1 MTRTAYSAQF
11 GRELDVEQLAR
22 LCTGTASDVPID
34 LTSPLIREAVA
45 AAVPELECPSCF
57 ATGPVF
63 VRGGRSRNGR
73 VVRQAHFRF
82 VGPDEQTA
90 HHPLCDFYRNDT
102 FDARREGGVDF
113 GDAKSALTRAIG
125 QLVCAGI
132 EREMFSQAD
141 MRPLR
146 KWHFDLRCAHQ
157 FHISRPAEAVNWC
170 IEIAAHRIHG
180 NNVPF
185 QPCFGDVPEFD
196 WKNAAQRELS
206 SQYGE
211 VVERFLA
218 QLRPG
223 SGWLNAKERAIA
235 LINQHMGQTMFDA
248 TPLATHYEHAIALTE
263 FAGLHW
269 QPLRRA
275 FGRPS
280 LIGEVSNGAPVL
292 ALCALLLFVSEWDLS
307 RAAAKLVEL
316 ISAPP
321 PDDLTLGNFIGL
333 NPFHDVRA
341 LRLIKAVQDATVG
354 LESDFAYEEEL
365 RAKIHALQTQ
375 YAAYR
380 TVIASA
386 GETAAR

>member
-1 MTRTAYSAQF
+1 MTRTAYSEQF

-22 LCTGTASDVPID
+22 LCTGTASDAPID
-34 LTSPLIREAVA
+34 LASPLIREALA

-57 ATGPVF
+57 ATGAMF
-63 VRGGRSRNGR
+63 VRGGRSSNGR

-82 VGPDEQTA
+82 VSPGEQTA

-102 FDARREGGVDF
+102 SDAKREGGVDF
-113 GDAKSALTRAIG
+113 GETKSALTRAIG
-125 QLVCAGI
+125 QLVCTGI
-132 EREMFSQAD
+132 ERQMFNQVD
-141 MRPLR
+141 MRALR
-146 KWHFDLRCAHQ
+146 KWHFDLRSAHQ
-157 FHISRPAEAVNWC
+157 FQISRPAAAVNWC
-170 IEIAAHRIHG
+170 IQLAAHRAHG
-180 NNVPF
+180 SNVPF

-196 WKNAAQRELS
+196 WKHAAQRELS
-206 SQYGE
+206 TRYSE

-218 QLRPG
+218 QLRP
-223 SGWLNAKERAIA
+223 SFGWLNAKERAIA
-235 LINQHMGQTMFDA
+235 LINQRMGQTMFDA
-248 TPLATHYEHAIALTE
+248 TPLATHYERSIALAE
-263 FAGLHW
+263 FAALHW

-280 LIGEVSNGAPVL
+280 LIGEESKGAPVL

-354 LESDFAYEEEL
+354 LESNFAYEEEL
-365 RAKIHALQTQ
+365 RAEIHALQTQ
-375 YAAYR
+375 HAAYR
-380 TVIASA
+380 AVSSTM
-386 GETAAR
+386 